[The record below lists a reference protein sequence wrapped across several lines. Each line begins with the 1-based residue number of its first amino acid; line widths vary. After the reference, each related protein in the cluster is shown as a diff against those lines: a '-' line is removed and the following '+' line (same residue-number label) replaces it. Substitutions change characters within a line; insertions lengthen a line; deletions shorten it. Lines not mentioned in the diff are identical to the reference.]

1 MLTTPNNSD
10 IPELKALWHNIF
22 EDDPKDI
29 DKFFKT
35 LFKYNNSLI
44 WKANDKIVSMLYMLP
59 YEHSIYLYALATLPD
74 YRGRGIMKTLINEAF
89 KIAKTKH
96 AKALFLIP
104 ATGME
109 AYYEQLGFTIYNGKY
124 LDKNRPPATEY
135 EAKIKEYV
143 QYQDEAFVPKTI
155 MVKDFGGFNIDELF
169 GYIPF

>member
-22 EDDPKDI
+22 DDDPKDI
-29 DKFFKT
+29 DKFFKV
-35 LFKYNNSLI
+35 LFMYKNTLI
-44 WKANDKIVSMLYMLP
+44 WKDNDKIISMLYMLP
-59 YEHSIYLYALATLPD
+59 YEHSIYLYALATLPN
-74 YRGRGIMKTLINEAF
+74 YRGHGIMTNLINEAF
-89 KIAKTKH
+89 KIARLNN

-104 ATGME
+104 ATGTKE
-109 AYYEQLGFTIYNGKY
+109 YYEQFGFAPYNGNE

-143 QYQDEAFVPKTI
+143 QYQDETFIPKTI
-155 MVKDFGGFNIDELF
+155 MVKDLGGFNIQELF